1 VTVPTV
7 GFHRWETAD
16 DDPERARPLDRCIQ
30 CWVLTPEFGEGVI
43 SDHGPLP
50 IGCPGPD
57 ATGPWLAHS
66 FDDAGD
72 GAIRCDQCTLVID
85 MHTLPADVD
94 WRCNPSHQWQCDVHP
109 EATPDHVDSGDGMI
123 LWSCGCIT

>member
-1 VTVPTV
+1 M
-7 GFHRWETAD
+7 GFHRWLTAD
-16 DDPERARPLDRCIQ
+16 DDPDRPRTLDQCIG
-30 CWVLTPEFGEGVI
+30 CGVVAPDFGEGVV

-57 ATGPWLAHS
+57 ATAPWIAHH

-72 GAIRCDQCTLVID
+72 GAIECDHCTLRID

-94 WRCNPSHQWQCDVHP
+94 WQCNPGIHEHC
-109 EATPDHVDSGDGMI
+109 PDHADAEPTHVDSDGMVM
-123 LWSCGCIT
+123 WSCGCIT